1 MIAERLLKL
10 NDSSGTVD
18 VPARIFAP
26 ERENHA
32 WTCQYEILWPDGK
45 RTAAAHGFDS
55 MQAILA
61 ALQMIGTELYTSDHH
76 KAGRLTW
83 HEPGSGYGFPLTQ
96 NLRDLMIGD
105 DAKYF

>member
-10 NDSSGTVD
+10 NVAGGMVD
-18 VPARIFAP
+18 VSARIFAP
-26 ERENHA
+26 EREKHA

-61 ALQMIGTELYTSDHH
+61 ALQMIGAELYTSDHH
-76 KAGRLTW
+76 KAGRLMW
-83 HEPGSGYGFPLTQ
+83 GEPERGYGFPLAQ
-96 NLRDLMIGD
+96 NLRDLMMGD
-105 DAKYF
+105 DAKYL